1 VFGVVWNPYK
11 PFLHKMGSGVVV
23 AGGEFLTYGLNHVKA
38 WTAVSNSW
46 VGTSGQFG
54 SDKVDAVLSAEFV
67 PGHGAAACSLV
78 TGFRDGRLGV
88 WVSDGQSAQCQ
99 YKLVA
104 KVDAHGLGN
113 KVITPDGKV
122 TYEGVRA
129 LKLRDQFT
137 LLSGGADGVV
147 ILWDV
152 RNIGNNNVKAQ
163 VRR

>member
-1 VFGVVWNPYK
+1 VVWNPYK

-38 WTAVSNSW
+38 WTAVSNTW

-67 PGHGAAACSLV
+67 PGPRAGAACSLV

-104 KVDAHGLGN
+104 KV
-113 KVITPDGKV
+113 
-122 TYEGVRA
+122 
-129 LKLRDQFT
+129 
-137 LLSGGADGVV
+137 
-147 ILWDV
+147 
-152 RNIGNNNVKAQ
+152 
-163 VRR
+163 RRRSACARPPS